1 MIGELYLYVI
11 SIIFKNNTRLF
22 NVFMVLFVGD
32 LFFGINFDI

>member
-1 MIGELYLYVI
+1 MIGELYLYVV

-22 NVFMVLFVGD
+22 GVFVVLFVGD